1 MSSKVVSNP
10 KLIGSNYL
18 SWKRKIIDVFRSKN
32 VWRLAKGDQTKLV
45 NSKDLEIWE
54 DRCDQVRG
62 LIGQIVSNNL

>member
-54 DRCDQVRG
+54 D
-62 LIGQIVSNNL
+62 